1 MNDFNSS
8 VQEHNIHLYPCAYLH
23 NYDDNGVISNNF
35 YKHYLELAPAFYR
48 KDAAKL
54 QAFIKKHIKYGDK
67 KDLMY
72 LIENGRIRPSK
83 QLADTLAS
91 MLAGKEEFKL
101 LDDQKVAYETAI
113 SISRRIS
120 PAKKHVLIIEGG
132 PGTGKSVL
140 AINLLVELTK
150 RGLVTKYISKNSAP
164 REVYATKLSGSMRKT
179 NIDNLFGGS
188 GSFYDVESNYFDT
201 LIIDEA
207 HRLALKSGMFQ
218 HLGED
223 QMKEIINASKFSI
236 FFIDDNQRVTMQD
249 VGSIDK
255 IKELAKSY
263 HCSLTHLKLESQ
275 FRCNGSD
282 GYLNWLDNM
291 LQIKQT
297 ANIKLD
303 ADDFDFK
310 VFDNPNSLRDAII
323 AKNGN
328 NKARIVAGYCWDWLS
343 KQDPSKFDIVIPE
356 KDFQIKWN
364 LNSYGQKWIIDNN
377 SINEAGCIHTC
388 QGLELDYVGVIV
400 GNDLRFE
407 RDKVITDFTAHPSRD
422 KAMKGLKST
431 FKENRELALEL
442 SDELIKNTYRV
453 LMSRGMKGCYVYFCD
468 KQMESYA
475 KSLLSLPQTEQTT
488 IDKAPYTERNIRV
501 ESTVND
507 DVKFIDFLPF
517 YSLRAA
523 CGYFGEGENV
533 SEEGWIQV
541 SNLGRLNR
549 NMFVVQAS
557 GDSMNPLIQ
566 DGDYC
571 VFRSNIIG
579 SRNGKVVLVQHRNFY
594 DPDSGGSYSIKK
606 YSSSKNIDPET
617 GEWRHEQILLQP
629 LNNDYTPIKIEYS
642 DLEDCEE
649 FIVIGEFIGKITPQ
663 TNEQ

>member
-1 MNDFNSS
+1 M
-8 VQEHNIHLYPCAYLH
+8 H

-201 LIIDEA
+201 LIVDEA

-255 IKELAKSY
+255 IKELANSY

-310 VFDNPNSLRDAII
+310 VFDNPNSLRDATLPKT
-323 AKNGN
+323 ATT
-328 NKARIVAGYCWDWLS
+328 
-343 KQDPSKFDIVIPE
+343 KQE
-356 KDFQIKWN
+356 
-364 LNSYGQKWIIDNN
+364 LL
-377 SINEAGCIHTC
+377 
-388 QGLELDYVGVIV
+388 QGIV
-400 GNDLRFE
+400 G
-407 RDKVITDFTAHPSRD
+407 
-422 KAMKGLKST
+422 
-431 FKENRELALEL
+431 
-442 SDELIKNTYRV
+442 
-453 LMSRGMKGCYVYFCD
+453 
-468 KQMESYA
+468 
-475 KSLLSLPQTEQTT
+475 
-488 IDKAPYTERNIRV
+488 
-501 ESTVND
+501 
-507 DVKFIDFLPF
+507 
-517 YSLRAA
+517 
-523 CGYFGEGENV
+523 
-533 SEEGWIQV
+533 
-541 SNLGRLNR
+541 
-549 NMFVVQAS
+549 
-557 GDSMNPLIQ
+557 
-566 DGDYC
+566 
-571 VFRSNIIG
+571 IG
-579 SRNGKVVLVQHRNFY
+579 
-594 DPDSGGSYSIKK
+594 
-606 YSSSKNIDPET
+606 
-617 GEWRHEQILLQP
+617 
-629 LNNDYTPIKIEYS
+629 
-642 DLEDCEE
+642 
-649 FIVIGEFIGKITPQ
+649 
-663 TNEQ
+663 